1 MQKFR
6 RETSKNIGVRSAS
19 TGPGELVCVA
29 RSVWRSV
36 WRYVTMNYVMST
48 KMAAPRKMHLTTVYL
63 ENLTRSY
70 IKKCVTHI
78 LQLSHDVKY
87 TTLHVYRR
95 I

>member
-1 MQKFR
+1 MQTFR

-29 RSVWRSV
+29 RSVWRN
-36 WRYVTMNYVMST
+36 VTLNYVMST
-48 KMAAPRKMHLTTVYL
+48 KMAAPRKMHSTTDYL

-70 IKKCVTHI
+70 IKKCATHI

-87 TTLHVYRR
+87 TTLHIYRR

>member
-29 RSVWRSV
+29 RSVWR
-36 WRYVTMNYVMST
+36 YVTPNYVMST
-48 KMAAPRKMHLTTVYL
+48 KMAAPRKMHSTTVYL

-70 IKKCVTHI
+70 IKKSAAHI
-78 LQLSHDVKY
+78 LQLSTDVKY
-87 TTLHVYRR
+87 ATLHIYRR